1 MKKVVLSILVLSSSV
16 IFAREK
22 AGVERT
28 PSSSTSENLGGKI
41 MANCAAPK
49 ASQELKINN
58 VRTIIYTGGDMWWNL
73 FGDGNARYIIPK
85 TEKLSQG
92 ISSSFAGSIWLG
104 GLDAGGSLKVAA
116 MTYRQNGIDFWP
128 GPLDTITA
136 TADADMCLKYDQLYS
151 MTRAEV
157 DAWVGKTGPLTTAMT
172 NWPGNGDIFKGQ
184 GFYLAPYF
192 RFRTLGFGSDITFL
206 DSNKIS
212 RLATLDGKIT
222 TFAGGLMIGSHFKI
236 GKQFS
241 LDWFIL
247 GAHFGSNKGKIAMT
261 VQGSNMTVADQ
272 IKLKNDLQQT
282 FDDSKIFKNNTVT
295 TTANSAEVT
304 TTFGMLGLRG
314 FGLNFG
320 YRF

>member
-1 MKKVVLSILVLSSSV
+1 MKKLLLTPFLLLALTSIVFAQTDSKKSSKKEMPEKKNVVKLNITSLAFKNIGVQYERALTPKIAVAAQLRFMPKGTPLFYNNLQSQLQEDGSSDV
-16 IFAREK
+16 K
-22 AGVERT
+22 
-28 PSSSTSENLGGKI
+28 LGGAHI
-41 MANCAAPK
+41 
-49 ASQELKINN
+49 
-58 VRTIIYTGGDMWWNL
+58 
-73 FGDGNARYIIPK
+73 
-85 TEKLSQG
+85 
-92 ISSSFAGSIWLG
+92 SSFAFTPEFRFYPGK
-104 GLDAGGSLKVAA
+104 ALK
-116 MTYRQNGIDFWP
+116 
-128 GPLDTITA
+128 
-136 TADADMCLKYDQLYS
+136 
-151 MTRAEV
+151 
-157 DAWVGKTGPLTTAMT
+157 
-172 NWPGNGDIFKGQ
+172 